1 MKFITY
7 EHRHAL
13 TILNSKEYL
22 YIWGEIHNIL
32 NGITEEEIMK
42 EFLNGGDKRGKSI
55 SKSLNTIIKSK
66 LVGKNWQIES
76 PIFKEKDYLDDTW
89 RLDFA
94 KESISIEVGF
104 NHGSVVAWNLLKPV
118 LASEL
123 NHVEKAIQ
131 TQIAI
136 VITATNQLKKTGG
149 FDNAVGSY
157 EKYIQYLKPLN
168 MQLTVPTLIIG
179 LEGLEKYY
187 ISHEKDPITNK
198 KIGIVNKVIV

>member
-1 MKFITY
+1 MKFVTY

-13 TILNSKEYL
+13 TILNSKDYL
-22 YIWGEIHNIL
+22 YIWGEIKNVIS
-32 NGITEEEIMK
+32 GITEEEIIE
-42 EFLNGGDKRGKSI
+42 EFLSKGTKRGKSI
-55 SKSLNTIIKSK
+55 SKSLNSIIKARLIEK
-66 LVGKNWQIES
+66 DWQSES
-76 PIFKEKDYLDDTW
+76 PIFKEKAYRDDTW

-94 KESISIEVGF
+94 KESVSIEVGF

-131 TQIAI
+131 TQIAV

-149 FDNAVGSY
+149 FDDAVGSY

-168 MQLTVPTLIIG
+168 NQLTVPTLIIG
-179 LEGLEKYY
+179 IEGLEKYLV
-187 ISHEKDPITNK
+187 SHEKDSITNK
-198 KIGIVNKVIV
+198 NVGIVKNILV

>member
-1 MKFITY
+1 MKFSTY

-22 YIWGEIHNIL
+22 YIWGQLENIL
-32 NGITEEEIMK
+32 IGITEEEIMK
-42 EFLNGGDKRGKSI
+42 EFLGRGDKRGKSI
-55 SKSLNTIIKSK
+55 SKSLNAIIKSR
-66 LVGKNWQIES
+66 LVEKGWQSES
-76 PIFKEKDYLDDTW
+76 PIFKEIEYSDDTW

-94 KESISIEVGF
+94 KDSISIEVGF

-136 VITATNQLKKTGG
+136 VITATNHLKKTGG
-149 FDNAVGSY
+149 FDDAVGSY

-168 MQLTVPTLIIG
+168 TQLTVPTLIIG

-187 ISHEKDPITNK
+187 ISHKKDSITNK
-198 KIGIVNKVIV
+198 NLGIVNKTLV